1 MTETTGGTPTYDEVV
16 ERIRKTLAEME
27 IAEADEARL
36 DATWDDLDVD
46 SLDLVEMVRALEDA
60 YGLEIP
66 DSELENV
73 ATVADAAKLVVR
85 LTEEKGAA

>member
-66 DSELENV
+66 DSELESV
-73 ATVADAAKLVVR
+73 ETVADAAQLVVR
-85 LTEEKGAA
+85 LTEEKGSA

>member
-1 MTETTGGTPTYDEVV
+1 MTETAGGTPTYDEVV

-73 ATVADAAKLVVR
+73 ETVADAANLVVR

>member
-1 MTETTGGTPTYDEVV
+1 MPETQQAPTYEEVV
-16 ERIRKTLAEME
+16 ERIRAALAQME
-27 IAEADEARL
+27 IADADQARL

-46 SLDLVEMVRALEDA
+46 SLDLVEMVRTLEDE

-73 ATVADAAKLVVR
+73 ETVADAAKLIVR
-85 LTEEKGAA
+85 LHEARAGA